1 MKHRS
6 QVLYINMITKEHK
19 ETRRELTPNYIV
31 KLLTSSHISKLR
43 FLSKKINMNLL
54 GVFEVVQIIKL
65 LDEKRLKIVL
75 PNIDIYSPKFDFSK
89 LSVRNINTIIEQQSK
104 IKDSNLIGY
113 LKSILER
120 STNGKALVGFNNMNG
135 YWSSNLLK
143 SVEDIAENVISVP
156 LKYSLTSNEKYLSI
170 FDAFINPG
178 ASDSFNE
185 YGETDISY
193 LETNELEEHEL
204 SYHNVV
210 AFAKHHHRPYLGI
223 CNGAQHLILNEGGSV
238 SFVEEESDEI
248 ILQPGSIVH
257 FFAMSLEEQSIA
269 LQYHMFPEIQ
279 FYISIAHNYAGVND
293 KLGNVE
299 LGGISLT
306 GVVEAVASNFYQFG
320 FQFHPED
327 RYKFDTR
334 NFNLLDNVFRIFS
347 AAKTTDMV
355 CMDSYMSREL
365 YNSTSDIQYY
375 SSDSYRNFTGLFLRD
390 ILQEA
395 IYSCHVE
402 DF

>member
-1 MKHRS
+1 MKHYGGAAS
-6 QVLYINMITKEHK
+6 LGGLIKGHK
-19 ETRRELTPNYIV
+19 EARRELTPNYIV
-31 KLLTSSHISKLR
+31 ELVKSSRISKLK
-43 FLSKKINMNLL
+43 FLSKKLNMNLL
-54 GVFEVVQIIKL
+54 GVFEIVHIIKL
-65 LDEKRLKIVL
+65 LDEERLKIVL
-75 PNIDIYSPKFDFSK
+75 PRIDLYSPRLDFSK
-89 LSVRNINTIIEQQSK
+89 LNARNIKSIIEQRAK
-104 IKDSNLIGY
+104 LKDTKLVGC
-113 LKSILER
+113 LKLILER
-120 STNGKALVGFNNMNG
+120 STNGKALLGFNNMNG

-143 SVEDIAENVISVP
+143 SVEDVAENVISIP
-156 LKYSLTSNEKYLSI
+156 LKYSLTGNERYLSI

-193 LETNELEEHEL
+193 LETNKLEEHEL

-210 AFAKHHHRPYLGI
+210 AFARHHHKPYLGI

-248 ILQPGSIVH
+248 ILEPGSIVH

-299 LGGISLT
+299 LGGVSLT
-306 GVVEAVASNFYQFG
+306 GVVEAVASNFYQIG

-365 YNSTSDIQYY
+365 YHSISDIQYY
-375 SSDSYRNFTGLFLRD
+375 SSDPYYNFTGLFLRD
-390 ILQEA
+390 LLQEA
-395 IYSCHVE
+395 IYSCHVQE
-402 DF
+402 L